1 LVLGGLCGH
10 IFSSSALFCV
20 ALFGRPTIRSEKRWT
35 GETRSATEERLMKI
49 ISGGQTGVDRAALD
63 AGLELGM
70 EIGGWCPK
78 NRWAE
83 DGPIPPRYPLYETRS
98 EDVAVR
104 TQRNVE
110 SSTATLVL
118 TRGSPMGGTRLT
130 CEIAQSMR
138 RPLLIVDLLDT
149 ENDPVDSIVDWLE
162 KEKPRVLNVAGPR
175 ESGAPGISEQS
186 KTILRLAFELVQGN
200 LQHVEREDTPAPM
213 VFPVSESSSDF
224 LAV

>member
-1 LVLGGLCGH
+1 
-10 IFSSSALFCV
+10 
-20 ALFGRPTIRSEKRWT
+20 
-35 GETRSATEERLMKI
+35 MKV

-63 AGLELGM
+63 AALDLGI

-83 DGPIPPRYPLYETRS
+83 DGPIPHTYPLYETRS

-110 SSTATLVL
+110 CSTATLVI

-138 RPLLIVDLLDT
+138 RPLLVVDLLERDI
-149 ENDPVDSIVDWLE
+149 DPVDAIVEWIK

-175 ESGAPGISEQS
+175 ETGAPGITEQS
-186 KTILRLAFELVQGN
+186 KTILRLAFELTQDDP
-200 LQHVEREDTPAPM
+200 HREQTPDTPM

-224 LAV
+224 LATAN